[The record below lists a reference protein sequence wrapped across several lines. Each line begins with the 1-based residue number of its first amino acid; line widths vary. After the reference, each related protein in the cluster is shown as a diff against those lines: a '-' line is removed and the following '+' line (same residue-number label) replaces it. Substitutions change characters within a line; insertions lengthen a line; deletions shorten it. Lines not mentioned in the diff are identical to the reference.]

1 VSAHALIGTMHRLN
15 VQNVDRPQHFVR
27 MLLHPVL
34 MALSQSRRLTAQASS
49 GPAVKRAKHRL
60 NPRKGSPMNND
71 QRKANGGWPSL

>member
-1 VSAHALIGTMHRLN
+1 
-15 VQNVDRPQHFVR
+15 